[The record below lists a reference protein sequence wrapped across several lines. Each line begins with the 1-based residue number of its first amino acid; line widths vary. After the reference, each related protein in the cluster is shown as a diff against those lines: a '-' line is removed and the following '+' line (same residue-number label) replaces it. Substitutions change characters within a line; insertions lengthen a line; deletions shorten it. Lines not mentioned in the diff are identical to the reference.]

1 MKKRFLI
8 IASLTPL
15 FIYSQS
21 TVDITPKV
29 KNAVLYLNGALVTH
43 EGGVS
48 LEPGKTTIVF
58 HGIPSHIDKQSIQL
72 ASDGDIIILSVTS
85 HKDFLAGSKK
95 NSKVLKWQDSLNLL
109 SEDVESNKNT
119 ISILTDAK
127 KLLDDNRTV
136 GGANTGTSVLAVKS
150 MFEYYVKQVN
160 SIDDSLMKLNKKE
173 TRLETRI
180 KKISD
185 EITEWRSKTDT
196 IASEVEAS
204 VSSDKKQ
211 DVNFRLS
218 YLTYDANWSPLY
230 DLRVQDTKHPCKFS
244 YKANISQHTGQ
255 DWDNVDLTISSA
267 NPIISQTAPVLN
279 PWYLL
284 FYQPVYKS
292 EVSGADV
299 NVRGS
304 RSDAMAYSIAG
315 KSEAPEEK
323 NFSTQAIQNTT
334 QETNLAV
341 EFHIESPY
349 SLASDNKPH
358 TLEIKQYD
366 LHADYHYICIPKLQK
381 DVFLLA
387 GITQWEDLNILA
399 GEVNIYYTG
408 AYVGKSHVSPE
419 NISDTLNFSLGM
431 DKKVVVKRTK
441 TKSFA
446 STHWIGTNET
456 QDFGWEISLHNSQ
469 NDSVAVDVFDQIPL
483 STDKD
488 IVITPVD
495 LGGSSENE
503 TGKLTWHISLAAG
516 ETKKLTFS
524 YSVKY
529 PKDKTIQNLW
539 Q

>member
-315 KSEAPEEK
+315 KSEARK
-323 NFSTQAIQNTT
+323 KKT
-334 QETNLAV
+334 
-341 EFHIESPY
+341 
-349 SLASDNKPH
+349 
-358 TLEIKQYD
+358 
-366 LHADYHYICIPKLQK
+366 
-381 DVFLLA
+381 FLLK
-387 GITQWEDLNILA
+387 LYKILPRKP
-399 GEVNIYYTG
+399 I
-408 AYVGKSHVSPE
+408 SPW
-419 NISDTLNFSLGM
+419 
-431 DKKVVVKRTK
+431 
-441 TKSFA
+441 SF
-446 STHWIGTNET
+446 T
-456 QDFGWEISLHNSQ
+456 
-469 NDSVAVDVFDQIPL
+469 
-483 STDKD
+483 
-488 IVITPVD
+488 
-495 LGGSSENE
+495 
-503 TGKLTWHISLAAG
+503 
-516 ETKKLTFS
+516 
-524 YSVKY
+524 
-529 PKDKTIQNLW
+529 
-539 Q
+539 